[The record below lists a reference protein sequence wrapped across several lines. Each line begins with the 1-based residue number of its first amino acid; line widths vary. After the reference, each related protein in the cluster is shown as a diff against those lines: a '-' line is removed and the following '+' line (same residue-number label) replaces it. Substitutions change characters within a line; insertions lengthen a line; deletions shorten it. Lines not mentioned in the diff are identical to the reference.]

1 MSMKRKAEEA
11 GRIADEL
18 YEQHFG
24 GKKEEPAPVV
34 EPKPEGQPPE
44 PAVGEPSPQDAL
56 SQPEAGKVETPE
68 PAKEPAPE
76 TPPKKEVDWEAK
88 FKAEEH
94 KRKVIQGKYEKESEE
109 RRTLVEL
116 VKGLKAQQES
126 MSEALAVLSS
136 KDKDAERTE
145 RLQTIEQLKTEYPS
159 MYAGIVAQIKE
170 ELASDRASISSE
182 IKEVK
187 EKVEEHERAQQASS
201 QEVFFSM
208 LSGMVPDWQ
217 EVNQDPEFQEWL
229 QGREKYARTN
239 RFTQLGE
246 AYADGKGDAKAVA
259 EFFNGFKAYRD
270 SAKAERD
277 AAVATAT
284 AKTQARVTPE
294 PVKPTPPKVEPKP
307 AEREYTTAFINAF
320 YRDYSRGVKRSNY
333 YRDLDEAKKIEYE
346 IEKAGRE
353 GRVIRSKNIAP

>member
-1 MSMKRKAEEA
+1 
-11 GRIADEL
+11 
-18 YEQHFG
+18 
-24 GKKEEPAPVV
+24 
-34 EPKPEGQPPE
+34 
-44 PAVGEPSPQDAL
+44 
-56 SQPEAGKVETPE
+56 
-68 PAKEPAPE
+68 
-76 TPPKKEVDWEAK
+76 
-88 FKAEEH
+88 
-94 KRKVIQGKYEKESEE
+94 
-109 RRTLVEL
+109 
-116 VKGLKAQQES
+116 
-126 MSEALAVLSS
+126 
-136 KDKDAERTE
+136 
-145 RLQTIEQLKTEYPS
+145 
-159 MYAGIVAQIKE
+159 
-170 ELASDRASISSE
+170 
-182 IKEVK
+182 
-187 EKVEEHERAQQASS
+187 
-201 QEVFFSM
+201 M